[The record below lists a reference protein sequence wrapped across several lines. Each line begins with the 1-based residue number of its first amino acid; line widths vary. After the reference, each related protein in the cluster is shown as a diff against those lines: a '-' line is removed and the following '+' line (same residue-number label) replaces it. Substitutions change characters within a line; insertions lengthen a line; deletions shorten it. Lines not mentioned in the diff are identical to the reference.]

1 MANGDPFDMEKDYV
15 VATKCF
21 MLAGKDGFTALADSS
36 NERLP
41 PVRGEDD
48 PTIQEI
54 TMMWL
59 KNFRKTNAEIDAMPE
74 KAQDAFNKR
83 LEIFKGSRDDRHA
96 ESNAI
101 KITPSVDGRLE
112 NLGKKVEHDD

>member
-41 PVRGEDD
+41 PVRGEED
-48 PTIQEI
+48 PTI
-54 TMMWL
+54 
-59 KNFRKTNAEIDAMPE
+59 
-74 KAQDAFNKR
+74 
-83 LEIFKGSRDDRHA
+83 
-96 ESNAI
+96 
-101 KITPSVDGRLE
+101 
-112 NLGKKVEHDD
+112 